1 MAPRRRW
8 YVWLAWT
15 VLAIGLAAA
24 GCSPSASPAAPRS
37 GPASDEQAVADFYRG
52 KTIQLVVA
60 TGAGGGFDIYSRQIA
75 PYLSKH
81 TPGNPTI
88 VVDNKPG
95 AGHMIGMN
103 YVYNMAPR
111 NGLAIGNATGGLAIA
126 QVFGARGV
134 EFDMTKLDY
143 LGIPATETMVMIV
156 SREAG
161 VQRLE
166 ELLGPGSKQ
175 LVLGGTGPGSLQE
188 DLPVL
193 LRDVLGANVKIVSG
207 YEGTSS
213 MKIALER
220 GEIQG
225 FFNTWES
232 SKSTDRAKFDNGEW
246 LLLTQFSET
255 PHRDLPSVPGILSFA
270 RTDDER
276 QLMRYGG
283 VLRNLIRSYFLPPGV
298 PAERVR
304 ALQEAFSA
312 TMADPEFLAQAER
325 SGLDVNPL
333 SGAEVKRDF
342 TAFLS
347 MPDDVKARL
356 RPLLQPGS

>member
-1 MAPRRRW
+1 MSSSTVPSQPAGPCGAPGTSIEVAAAAGRPNVAEWPRAGPQRRGSALAIGPTRGPVPCGLSHMSRGARMAPRRRW
-8 YVWLAWT
+8 SVWLAWT
-15 VLAIGLAAA
+15 VLAVGLAAA
-24 GCSPSASPAAPRS
+24 GCAPSASPAAPRA
-37 GPASDEQAVADFYRG
+37 GPASDEKAVADFYRG

-81 TPGNPTI
+81 IPGNPTI

-103 YVYNMAPR
+103 YVYNVAPR

-134 EFDMTKLDY
+134 EFDMTQLEY

-161 VQRLE
+161 VQRLD

-207 YEGTSS
+207 YEGTNTL
-213 MKIALER
+213 KAALER
-220 GEIQG
+220 GEIQS

-232 SKSTDRAKFDNGEW
+232 SKSTDRARFD
-246 LLLTQFSET
+246 
-255 PHRDLPSVPGILSFA
+255 
-270 RTDDER
+270 
-276 QLMRYGG
+276 
-283 VLRNLIRSYFLPPGV
+283 
-298 PAERVR
+298 
-304 ALQEAFSA
+304 
-312 TMADPEFLAQAER
+312 
-325 SGLDVNPL
+325 SG
-333 SGAEVKRDF
+333 
-342 TAFLS
+342 
-347 MPDDVKARL
+347 
-356 RPLLQPGS
+356 